1 MSLGNAEFIEGYRPE
16 QSEAL
21 NSPWEEIY
29 RRLMNRQYIHGM
41 AKGIRADDNGKTLLV
56 DFDLLFSQN
65 SGITGEVPADKA
77 GLRGKQR
84 LEDLLGRELLFKIER
99 VDRSAGVVYLNR
111 SEALE
116 EIYEKTWSELEEG
129 QERTAVIRKIDPT
142 RRLIYVDIGGVLA
155 FLFMSEYCWGWLDSN
170 ELKIGE
176 TFKVKVTEINRS
188 KRRVFVSRKALL
200 PDPWLGVD
208 KYTKGSRWAG
218 TVRGVVET
226 GVIVNLE
233 PGIDVKTL
241 HPVFRVRPG
250 DQVQVKITMS
260 NYETRR
266 LKGRIVRLIKQAE

>member
-1 MSLGNAEFIEGYRPE
+1 MSVGNIEFIEGYRPE
-16 QSEAL
+16 QTEAL
-21 NSPWEEIY
+21 VNPWEEIY
-29 RRLMNRQYIHGM
+29 RRLMNRQYIHGV
-41 AKGIRADDNGKTLLV
+41 AKGIRTDGKDKTLLV
-56 DFDLLFSQN
+56 DFGL
-65 SGITGEVPADKA
+65 GEEITGEVMADKA

-99 VDRSAGVVYLNR
+99 VDRPAGVVYLNR

-116 EIYEKTWSELEEG
+116 EIYEQTWSELEEG
-129 QERTAVIRKIDPT
+129 QERTAVIRKIDPV

-155 FLFMSEYCWGWLDSN
+155 FLFMSEYGWGWMDSN

-176 TFKVKVTEINRS
+176 SFKVKVTKIDA
-188 KRRVFVSRKALL
+188 KKKRVFVSRKALL

-208 KYTKGSRWAG
+208 KYGKGSRWAG

-250 DQVQVKITMS
+250 DKVMVKITMS

-266 LKGRIVRLIKQAE
+266 LKGRLLRVIKHAE